1 MTLRW
6 IFAALHLLALGI
18 GLGAVWTRARA
29 LRALPEPSAFGRV
42 FAADGAW
49 GGAFV
54 LWLGTGLM
62 RAFGGLEKGTTY
74 YLQNSAFH
82 LKMGLLVLIT
92 LLEIWPA
99 VTLVRW
105 RIARKKGVEVDT
117 RARGPAGH
125 HQLRAGRAG
134 DRDGLRRHGHGA
146 GDRLLRGAVRAP
158 CSITPAAGRSAC
170 LRGPRPNPAC
180 RPLLRFAPSA

>member
-18 GLGAVWTRARA
+18 GLGAVWARARA
-29 LRALPEPSAFGRV
+29 LRALPEPSALSRA

-49 GGAFV
+49 GAAAV
-54 LWLGTGLM
+54 LWLATGLM
-62 RAFGGLEKGTTY
+62 RAFGGLEKGTDY

-82 LKMGLLVLIT
+82 LKMGLFVLVT

-105 RIARKKGVEVDT
+105 RAARKKGVEIDT
-117 RARGPAGH
+117 RAAARLATISYVQAALVVAIVFAATAMARGIGYFG
-125 HQLRAGRAG
+125 GR
-134 DRDGLRRHGHGA
+134 
-146 GDRLLRGAVRAP
+146 
-158 CSITPAAGRSAC
+158 
-170 LRGPRPNPAC
+170 
-180 RPLLRFAPSA
+180 

>member
-1 MTLRW
+1 MMLRW

-18 GLGAVWTRARA
+18 GLGAVWARARA

-49 GGAFV
+49 GVAAL
-54 LWLGTGLM
+54 LWLGTGLV
-62 RAFGGLEKGTTY
+62 RAFGGLEKGTDY

-82 LKMGLLVLIT
+82 LKMGLFVLIT

-105 RIARKKGVEVDT
+105 RRARRRGEEIDT
-117 RARGPAGH
+117 RPAARLATISYVQAALVIAIVFAATAMARGLGYFG
-125 HQLRAGRAG
+125 GR
-134 DRDGLRRHGHGA
+134 
-146 GDRLLRGAVRAP
+146 
-158 CSITPAAGRSAC
+158 
-170 LRGPRPNPAC
+170 
-180 RPLLRFAPSA
+180 